1 MASSTSS
8 DLKLEL
14 ITTGEKAGTWGT
26 ITNTNLQI
34 LEQAASGYLTQS
46 IASAD
51 LALSLSTYAVSNGKN
66 LYYKFTGTLAAN
78 RTVTMPD
85 SAERVFIV
93 EDATARSSSNYTL
106 TVKTVSGTGVT
117 IPVGAKIVLY
127 SDGTNISSGPI
138 TKGYY
143 TIPAAY
149 TAVNGDQLLIN
160 TTGTGGGLN
169 APVTITLPASPAI
182 GNEVTFI
189 DSGNGFGSN
198 NLTINRNSSP
208 ILGNAANLT
217 VSTNGAAF
225 TLVYVNSTRG
235 WIYKDNI

>member
-1 MASSTSS
+1 MASSTST

-14 ITTGEKAGTWGT
+14 ITTGEKSGTWGT

-34 LEQAASGYLTQS
+34 LEQAASGYLS
-46 IASAD
+46 LAVGGAD
-51 LALSLSTYAVSNGKN
+51 VALSLANHATANGKN
-66 LYYKFTGTLAAN
+66 LYYKLTGTLTAA

-85 SAERVFIV
+85 GAERVFIV

-117 IPVGAKIVLY
+117 LPVGSTTILY
-127 SDGTNISSGPI
+127 SDGTNVTGKLQ

-143 TIPAAY
+143 TPPSTY

-160 TTGTGGGLN
+160 TSGSGIGT
-169 APVTITLPASPAI
+169 AVTINLPASPAI

-189 DSGNGFGSN
+189 DSGNAFASN
-198 NLTINRNSSP
+198 NLTIGRNSSN
-208 ILGNAANLT
+208 ILGAASNL
-217 VSTNGAAF
+217 VVNTNSAAF

>member
-1 MASSTSS
+1 MASSTST

-14 ITTGEKAGTWGT
+14 ITTGEKSGTWGT

-34 LEQAASGYLTQS
+34 LEQAASGYLS
-46 IASAD
+46 LAVGGAD
-51 LALSLSTYAVSNGKN
+51 VALSLATHATANGKN
-66 LYYKFTGTLAAN
+66 LYYKLTGTLTAN

-85 SAERVFIV
+85 GAERVFIV

-106 TVKTVSGTGVT
+106 TVKTVSGTGLAL
-117 IPVGAKIVLY
+117 PVGSTTVLY
-127 SDGTNISSGPI
+127 SDGTNITGKLQ

-143 TIPAAY
+143 TPPSTY

-160 TTGTGGGLN
+160 TSGSGIGT
-169 APVTITLPASPAI
+169 AVTINLPTSPAI

-189 DSGNGFGSN
+189 DSGNAFASN
-198 NLTINRNSSP
+198 NLTIGRNSSN
-208 ILGNAANLT
+208 ILGSASDLV
-217 VSTNGAAF
+217 VSANGAAF
-225 TLVYVNSTRG
+225 TLVYVNATRG

>member
-1 MASSTSS
+1 MASTYSS

-34 LEQAASGYLTQS
+34 LEQAASGYLS
-46 IASAD
+46 LSVASAD
-51 LALSLSTYAVSNGKN
+51 VALALDNFAVSNGKN
-66 LYYKFTGTLAAN
+66 LYYKLTGTLAAN

-106 TVKTVSGTGVT
+106 TVKTVSGTGIA
-117 IPVGAKIVLY
+117 IPVGAKVVLY

-143 TIPAAY
+143 TIPGAY

-160 TTGTGGGLN
+160 TSGGGLGTT
-169 APVTITLPASPAI
+169 VTVTLPASPAV

-189 DSGNGFGSN
+189 DSGNAFGSN
-198 NLTINRNSSP
+198 NLTINRNGQP
-208 ILGNAANLT
+208 ILGTAANLT

-225 TLVYVNSTRG
+225 TLVYVNATRG
-235 WIYKDNI
+235 WAYKDNI

>member
-14 ITTGEKAGTWGT
+14 ITTGEKSGTWGT

-46 IASAD
+46 VASSD
-51 LALSLSTYAVSNGKN
+51 LALSLSTFAVSNGKN

-106 TVKTVSGTGVT
+106 TVKTVSGTGVA
-117 IPVGAKIVLY
+117 IPIGAKIVLY

-198 NLTINRNSSP
+198 NLTIGRNSQP
-208 ILGNAANLT
+208 ILGAASNLT

>member
-1 MASSTSS
+1 MASSTST

-34 LEQAASGYLTQS
+34 LEQAASGYFTQS
-46 IASAD
+46 IAAAD
-51 LALSLSTYAVSNGKN
+51 LALSLSTFAVSNGKN
-66 LYYKFTGTLAAN
+66 LYYKFTGNLTGN
-78 RTVTMPD
+78 RTVTMP
-85 SAERVFIV
+85 SGAERVFIV
-93 EDATARSSSNYTL
+93 EDATSRTSNNYTL

-127 SDGTNISSGPI
+127 SDGSNISSGPI

-143 TIPAAY
+143 TIPGAY

-160 TTGTGGGLN
+160 TSGSGGGLN
-169 APVTITLPASPAI
+169 APVTVTLPASPAI
-182 GNEVTFI
+182 GSEVTFI
-189 DSGNGFGSN
+189 DSGNSFGSN
-198 NLTINRNSSP
+198 NLTINRNSQP
-208 ILGNAANLT
+208 ILGNAGNL
-217 VSTNGAAF
+217 VLSTNGAAF
-225 TLVYVNSTRG
+225 TLVYVNATRG

>member
-46 IASAD
+46 VASAD
-51 LALSLSTYAVSNGKN
+51 LALSLSTFAVSNGKN

-85 SAERVFIV
+85 GAERVFIV

-106 TVKTVSGTGVT
+106 TVKTVSGTGVA
-117 IPVGAKIVLY
+117 IPIGAKIVLY

-198 NLTINRNSSP
+198 NLTINRNSQP
-208 ILGNAANLT
+208 ILGNASNLT

>member
-1 MASSTSS
+1 MASSTST

-34 LEQAASGYLTQS
+34 LEQAASGYLTS
-46 IASAD
+46 NIGSSD
-51 LALSLSTYAVSNGKN
+51 LALDLSTYAVSNGKN
-66 LYYKFTGTLAAN
+66 LYYKFTGSLTGN

-93 EDATARSSSNYTL
+93 EDATTRNSSSTSYTL

-117 IPVGAKIVLY
+117 IPVGGKVVLY

-143 TIPAAY
+143 TIPGAY

-160 TTGTGGGLN
+160 TSGSGLGV
-169 APVTITLPASPAI
+169 PVTVTLPASPSV
-182 GNEVTFI
+182 GDEVTFI
-189 DSGNGFGSN
+189 DSGNAFGSN
-198 NLTINRNSSP
+198 NLTINRNGSN
-208 ILGNAANLT
+208 ILSNAANL
-217 VSTNGAAF
+217 VFSTNGAAF
-225 TLVYVNSTRG
+225 TLVYVNATRG
-235 WIYKDNI
+235 WAYKDNI

>member
-46 IASAD
+46 VASAN
-51 LALSLSTYAVSNGKN
+51 LALSLSTFAVSNGKN

-85 SAERVFIV
+85 GAERVFIV

-106 TVKTVSGTGVT
+106 TVKTVSGTGVA
-117 IPVGAKIVLY
+117 IPIGAKIVLY

-198 NLTINRNSSP
+198 NLTISRNSQP
-208 ILGNAANLT
+208 ILGNASNLT